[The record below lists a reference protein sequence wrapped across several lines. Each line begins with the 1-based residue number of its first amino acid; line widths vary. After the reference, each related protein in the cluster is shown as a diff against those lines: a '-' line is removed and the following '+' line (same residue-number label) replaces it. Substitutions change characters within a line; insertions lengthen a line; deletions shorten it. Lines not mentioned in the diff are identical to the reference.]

1 MYGNSWECIY
11 FGNRFLQI
19 GIVLLLTSVR
29 WHHAEAFFKR
39 PQRLFGS
46 DFFVEKLLT
55 LVVAS
60 GGVER
65 SRLHRFELT
74 QRELVKLVL
83 QLPGARV
90 VEALHCFGAR
100 CPLLVCLAQV
110 RLGTLAVEVEGAAE
124 EAGQRRL
131 EYGHKVL
138 HLFGDTHHQVLVDQV
153 ALGLFQSPL
162 ASRNPAIGVLAAEIR
177 HLEPSVVWM
186 TFRPALFHALVKS
199 HLVPLFP
206 AHQMGP
212 EVVPKT

>member
-1 MYGNSWECIY
+1 M
-11 FGNRFLQI
+11 
-19 GIVLLLTSVR
+19 LLLTSVR

-110 RLGTLAVEVEGAAE
+110 RLGTCQEKGVARCHEF
-124 EAGQRRL
+124 QRSIAWQSL
-131 EYGHKVL
+131 NANLILLCATQLSFVAP
-138 HLFGDTHHQVLVDQV
+138 LVSLPNQ
-153 ALGLFQSPL
+153 A
-162 ASRNPAIGVLAAEIR
+162 R
-177 HLEPSVVWM
+177 
-186 TFRPALFHALVKS
+186 
-199 HLVPLFP
+199 
-206 AHQMGP
+206 
-212 EVVPKT
+212 